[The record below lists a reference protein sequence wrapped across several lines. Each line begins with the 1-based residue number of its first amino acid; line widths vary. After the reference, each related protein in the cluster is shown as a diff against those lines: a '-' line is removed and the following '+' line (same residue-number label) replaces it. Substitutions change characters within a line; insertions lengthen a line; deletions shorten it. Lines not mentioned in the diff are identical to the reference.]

1 MIMGELETK
10 EYSYCIG
17 YDEDIFDEL
26 NESSENKND

>member
-1 MIMGELETK
+1 MIMGELEAK

-17 YDEDIFDEL
+17 YDEDIFDDL

>member
-1 MIMGELETK
+1 MGDLETK